1 MEEPIGLGHEAKY
14 CRRSKGGEKTMD
26 CKDRIGRRSML
37 TVGAGLLAGLP
48 VLASPASQE
57 KNPDTIDPDAGVTA
71 PEDLMKEHGVL
82 NRCLL
87 IYEEAIRRLRNKE
100 EVSPEVFNHTA
111 ELIRSFVEEYHERN
125 EEKYIFPVFEEHKKL
140 VDLVRTLKT
149 QHKAGR
155 DVTARILRL
164 STPDQFRS
172 QDNRTQLMNS
182 CQSFIRM
189 YRPHE
194 SREDTVLFPALRT
207 LLTPRQ
213 VEALGDKMEE
223 DEHKVLG
230 DEGFEKSVDK
240 VASIEKA
247 IGIYDIVQ
255 FTPKA

>member
-1 MEEPIGLGHEAKY
+1 LLKVGVV
-14 CRRSKGGEKTMD
+14 S
-26 CKDRIGRRSML
+26 L
-37 TVGAGLLAGLP
+37 TGLP
-48 VLASPASQE
+48 VLASAASQQ
-57 KNPDTIDPDAGVTA
+57 KNPDEIDPDAGVTA

-100 EVSPEVFNHTA
+100 EVSPEVFSHTA
-111 ELIRSFVEEYHERN
+111 ELIRTFVEEYHERN

-140 VDLVRTLKT
+140 VDLVQTLKT

-155 DVTARILRL
+155 EVTARILLL
-164 STPDQFRS
+164 STPDRFRS
-172 QDNRTQLMNS
+172 QHNRTQLVAS

-213 VEALGDKMEE
+213 VETLGDKMEE

-230 DEGFEKSVDK
+230 DEGFEKSIDK

-247 IGIYDIVQ
+247 LGIYDLAQ

>member
-1 MEEPIGLGHEAKY
+1 
-14 CRRSKGGEKTMD
+14 
-26 CKDRIGRRSML
+26 ML
-37 TVGAGLLAGLP
+37 LVGAGLLPGLP
-48 VLASPASQE
+48 AIASYASQG
-57 KNPDTIDPDAGVTA
+57 KNPDKIDPDAGVTA

-87 IYEEAIRRLRNKE
+87 IYEEGIRRLRNKE
-100 EVSPEVFNHTA
+100 EVSPQVFNSTA
-111 ELIRSFVEEYHERN
+111 ELIRTFVEEYHEKN
-125 EEKYIFPVFEEHKKL
+125 EEKYIFPVFEERKTL
-140 VDLVRTLKT
+140 VDLVQTLNT

-155 DVTARILRL
+155 EVTARILRL

-172 QDNRTQLMNS
+172 QDNRTQLVAY

-247 IGIYDIVQ
+247 LGIYDIAQ
-255 FTPKA
+255 FTPKV

>member
-1 MEEPIGLGHEAKY
+1 
-14 CRRSKGGEKTMD
+14 MD
-26 CKDRIGRRSML
+26 FIAGIGRRSVL
-37 TVGAGLLAGLP
+37 KVGAVSLVGLP
-48 VLASPASQE
+48 SILLGATQQ
-57 KNPDTIDPDAGVTA
+57 KNSDKIDPDAGVTA

-100 EVSPEVFNHTA
+100 EVAPGVFNQTA
-111 ELIRSFVEEYHERN
+111 ELIRTFVEEYHERN
-125 EEKYIFPVFEEHKKL
+125 EEKYIFPVFEEHKQL
-140 VDLVRTLKT
+140 VDLVQTLKT

-155 DVTARILRL
+155 EVTARILLL

-172 QDNRTQLMNS
+172 QDNRSQLMVS

-213 VEALGDKMEE
+213 IQALGDKMEE

-230 DEGFEKSVDK
+230 NEGFEKSVDK
-240 VASIEKA
+240 VTSIERA
-247 IGIYDIVQ
+247 LGIYDLAQ
-255 FTPKA
+255 YTPKA